1 MKKWALWLVLIT
13 FFLIHHYLC
22 DLFLIE

>member
-1 MKKWALWLVLIT
+1 MSIVISTNQLIT
-13 FFLIHHYLC
+13 FFLIHHFLC